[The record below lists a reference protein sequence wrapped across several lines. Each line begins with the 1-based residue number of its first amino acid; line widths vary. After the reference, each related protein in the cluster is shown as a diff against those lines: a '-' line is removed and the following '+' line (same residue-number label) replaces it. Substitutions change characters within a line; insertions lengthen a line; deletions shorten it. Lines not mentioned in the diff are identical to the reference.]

1 MGTKLKSRTL
11 SLILAD
17 IFIIYGGIVLALT
30 LRLSYGGAVAYLVED
45 EGRVNVALATI
56 ICLIALYFYGL
67 YDYIV
72 LNSRSEMKL
81 LLIQAIGSAWVVLAI
96 IYYFIPVLEVGRGT
110 ALYSIGI
117 TLVGLVALRSSIHYI
132 LGHPEFGEKLLLVG
146 EGKVVQD
153 LARAVD
159 LRRDA
164 GYRIVGYTSNN
175 VTNGHA
181 DLPMIRNL
189 GGDDDLENIVD
200 ANGVNRIIVGTR
212 DRRGNFPVEPLL
224 RLRLAGNVNIEDC
237 SNFFERVT
245 GQVHLDTL
253 RPSWLI
259 FSEHT
264 RDTTLSVIIRDSA
277 HWLAALVGL
286 IVSLPVMAV
295 TAILIKLESEGPVFY
310 KQQRVGK
317 NGTVFTLYKFRSMQA
332 DAEADGKPV
341 WARSSDDRVTFVGR
355 IIRKIRIDEI
365 PQFWNILRREM
376 SFVGPRPERPHFVAE
391 LAKEIPYYEHRHLVA
406 PGLTGWAQ
414 IKYPYGASIEDAR
427 QKLQYDLYYIKNQTL
442 LLDVVIFFETV
453 KTILFGRG
461 AR

>member
-17 IFIIYGGIVLALT
+17 ILIIYGGILLALT
-30 LRLSYGGAVAYLVED
+30 LRLTYSGAVAYLVED

-96 IYYFIPVLEVGRGT
+96 VYYFLPSLEVGRGT

-117 TLVGLVALRSSIHYI
+117 TLVGLIALRSSIHYV
-132 LGHPEFGEKLLLVG
+132 LGHPEFGEKILLVG
-146 EGKVVQD
+146 EGKVVED

-164 GYRIVGYTSNN
+164 GYRIVGYTSNSA
-175 VTNGHA
+175 TNGHS
-181 DLPMIRNL
+181 DMPMVRNL
-189 GGDDDLENIVD
+189 GADDDLENIVD

-245 GQVHLDTL
+245 GQVHLESL

-286 IVSLPVMAV
+286 IISLPVMAV
-295 TAILIKLESEGPVFY
+295 TAILIKLESGGPVFY

-317 NGTVFTLYKFRSMQA
+317 NGSVFTLYKFRSMQV

-341 WARSSDDRVTFVGR
+341 WARTSDGRVTFVGR
-355 IIRKIRIDEI
+355 IIRKIRVDEI
-365 PQFWNILRREM
+365 
-376 SFVGPRPERPHFVAE
+376 
-391 LAKEIPYYEHRHLVA
+391 
-406 PGLTGWAQ
+406 
-414 IKYPYGASIEDAR
+414 
-427 QKLQYDLYYIKNQTL
+427 
-442 LLDVVIFFETV
+442 
-453 KTILFGRG
+453 
-461 AR
+461 